1 MAMNLRS
8 HEPTWRCILLHLL
21 VLITFATTAHSR
33 DVTQDIKVNID
44 DLQAKNLTSR
54 DNPEAA
60 NTTSQIALHSAI
72 GPSDEKTFN
81 KARYNGG
88 DHMCMLARD
97 DVEQSLFTEF
107 DSLEDN
113 GWYYT
118 PGTFGEAPLPADQA
132 EVYDDLGISKDNPN
146 NPIYH
151 WRQDTGKETELAY
164 GDIKPGQ
171 PFGQTNAAYQNQ
183 INPKE
188 GMLMC
193 LNNFGPAYKVSV
205 KEGAGPVPPLNKLSD
220 VLWLQWKD
228 AVQFHSDGAAQDLGY
243 VGLSKALEERRP
255 IQCWTYAN
263 PGPFMSSNI
272 KWFYQH
278 IVADVDS
285 IKVMGH
291 VQAMPGH
298 LLKPY
303 PGEEYSMEDADPLR
317 RDVARAFLGSHNGNV
332 VAYFLAQHRK
342 DIGKKLTVSKV
353 RFFGNKNNGP
363 YDRHF
368 LFFVEPV
375 TEAAEEGDNTG
386 AGPSE

>member
-1 MAMNLRS
+1 MAINLRS
-8 HEPTWRCILLHLL
+8 HGPTLRCNLLHLL

-33 DVTQDIKVNID
+33 DVAQDIKVNID
-44 DLQAKNLTSR
+44 DLQAKKLASR
-54 DNPEAA
+54 DTLEAA
-60 NTTSQIALHSAI
+60 NTTSQVALHSAI
-72 GPSDEKTFN
+72 GTSDEETFN
-81 KARYNGG
+81 KARDNGN
-88 DHMCMLARD
+88 DHMCMLARN

-107 DSLEDN
+107 DSLEDS

-118 PGTFGEAPLPADQA
+118 PGTFGKAPLPADQA

-183 INPKE
+183 INPKG

-205 KEGAGPVPPLNKLSD
+205 KEGEGPVPPLNKLSD

-228 AVQFHSDGAAQDLGY
+228 AVQLHSDGAAQDLG
-243 VGLSKALEERRP
+243 
-255 IQCWTYAN
+255 
-263 PGPFMSSNI
+263 NI

-278 IVADVDS
+278 IVADADS
-285 IKVMGH
+285 IKVMSH

-317 RDVARAFLGSHNGNV
+317 RDIARAFLGSHNRNV

-342 DIGKKLTVSKV
+342 DIRKKLTVSKV

-363 YDRHF
+363 HDRHF

-375 TEAAEEGDNTG
+375 TEAAEGGEGDDNTG